1 MNRPGKA
8 MDTLDKL
15 KILSEDS
22 QYDLACACGT
32 TPGEHRR
39 RGADGK
45 WLYPVS
51 MPGGGTSI
59 LLKTLLSNACVNDCK
74 YCPLRR
80 DSNVRRCSLSPDETA
95 RAFMDYLSRRNI
107 YGLFLSSGVTGTPD
121 QTMER
126 MNAVASILRRTFRFR
141 GYIHLKIIPGASEA
155 AIGQAIS
162 LASAVSLNIE
172 TPGEQ
177 HFRKLS
183 GRKLF
188 MEDII
193 RPLKFMARM
202 TERGGPFARVKTTT
216 QFVVGASDETDD
228 DIIRYMFGLYGRLH
242 MRRIY
247 FSAYQAGLGAAGI
260 PGETAG
266 APAPAERLMRE
277 HRLYQADFLIRKYG
291 FKAGDFEF
299 DTVRNLSLEKDPKQC
314 WADNHPDFYPVKVN
328 RADRET
334 LLRVPGFGPLTVA
347 RILKQRASGQ
357 LRSLDGLKMRRQSM
371 QNALAFVRFD

>member
-1 MNRPGKA
+1 

-15 KILSEDS
+15 KILSTDS

-32 TPGEHRR
+32 TDQEHRY

-51 MPGGGTSI
+51 MPNGGTSI
-59 LLKTLLSNACVNDCK
+59 LLKTLLSNSCANDCK

-80 DSNVRRCSLSPDETA
+80 DSNIRRCSLSPDETA
-95 RAFMDYLSRRNI
+95 RAFMHYLMHRNI
-107 YGLFLSSGVTGTPD
+107 YGLFLSSGVTGSSD

-126 MNAVASILRRTFRFR
+126 LNAVASILRRTHRFK
-141 GYIHLKIIPGASEA
+141 GYIHLKIIPGASDA
-155 AIGQAIS
+155 AIREAVS
-162 LASAVSLNIE
+162 LASAISLNIE
-172 TPGEQ
+172 TPGAA

-193 RPLKFMARM
+193 RPLKLMARL
-202 TERGGPFARVKTTT
+202 TARGEPYARVKTTT
-216 QFVVGASDETDD
+216 QFVVGASDETDSE
-228 DIIRYMFGLYGRLH
+228 IVRYMFGLYDRLH

-247 FSAYQAGLGAAGI
+247 FSAYQAGLGAPDI
-260 PGETAG
+260 PGELSG

-277 HRLYQADFLIRKYG
+277 HRLYQVDFLVRKYG
-291 FKAGDFEF
+291 FKADDFIF
-299 DTVRNLSLEKDPKQC
+299 DARHNLDLNKDPKEC
-314 WADNHPDFYPVKVN
+314 WAERHPDFYPVNVN

-334 LLRVPGFGPLTVA
+334 LLRVPGFGPLTVS
-347 RILKQRASGQ
+347 RILGQRPQGRLSSLQ
-357 LRSLDGLKMRRQSM
+357 SLNLRRNCM
-371 QNALAFVRFD
+371 QKALSFIRFD